1 MVARNPGWMTYRGG
15 LLGIPSEGQ
24 RVLETGILIP
34 RVEDGLM
41 QELWSEMSDL

>member
-1 MVARNPGWMTYRGG
+1 MVARTPGWVTYSGR

-24 RVLETGILIP
+24 RVLETGILML